1 MAKILVIEDETLL
14 RQNIL
19 ELLAIE
25 GFEAIGA
32 EDGQTGIALAQ
43 SSLPD
48 LIVCDVMMPGVDGYK
63 VLATLRDEPDT
74 ALIPFIFLTA
84 KGTPED
90 FRTGMNSGADDYLVK
105 PFKQMELLDAIA
117 SRLSRQTA
125 ITQLQQKILELE
137 KFNLLKDEFLE
148 TITDELRE
156 PMTNIMM
163 AIQMIHNAPN
173 KEKQQ
178 RYIKV
183 LHLECSRELDLIKN
197 LLELQ
202 KLETNSRPLR
212 LQSLNLQEWIP
223 IVIEPIRHQ
232 IRERQQIMQVN
243 IPPYLPS
250 ILTDINDLKQ
260 ILEEL
265 LNNACK
271 CTPAKGRI
279 LLEIYRTPSK
289 TDHKSTSITTFI
301 INNEAEIPI
310 EAIPKIFD
318 QFYRLPGSDHW
329 QQGGSGLGLTLVKKL
344 VERLNGTIE
353 VNSEAGWT
361 QFSVQLPVE
370 VV

>member
-1 MAKILVIEDETLL
+1 MTRILVIEDETLL
-14 RQNIL
+14 RENIV
-19 ELLAIE
+19 ELLSME

-32 EDGQTGIALAQ
+32 EDGQSGIALAQ

-48 LIVCDVMMPGVDGYK
+48 LIVCDVMMPGIDGYE
-63 VLATLRDEPDT
+63 VLAVLRNEPTT

-84 KGTPED
+84 KGTPAD

-105 PFKQMELLDAIA
+105 PFKQIELLDAIA

-125 ITQLQQKILELE
+125 VSQLQQKIEELE

-163 AIQMIHNAPN
+163 AIRMIRNAPS

-178 RYIKV
+178 RYINV
-183 LHLECSRELDLIKN
+183 LQIECSRELDLIKN

-202 KLETNSRPLR
+202 KLETNTRPIR
-212 LQSLNLQEWIP
+212 LESLNLQEWIP
-223 IVIEPIRHQ
+223 IIVEPVRHRT
-232 IRERQQIMQVN
+232 RERQQIMQVN

-250 ILTDINDLKQ
+250 ILIDTSDLKQ

-265 LNNACK
+265 LTNACK

-279 LLEIYRTPSK
+279 LLEIYRTPGK
-289 TDHKSTSITTFI
+289 TDHTSTSITTFI
-301 INNEAEIPI
+301 VNNEAEIPAD
-310 EAIPKIFD
+310 AIPKIFD
-318 QFYRLPGSDHW
+318 QFYRIPSSDRW

-344 VERLNGTIE
+344 VERLNGTIQ

-361 QFSVQLPVE
+361 QVSVQLPTMTS
-370 VV
+370 